1 MQIPQMT
8 LTANVVRFSSV
19 DMTLHEV
26 AGFSWH
32 VLLPYTFFGAA
43 LMIYSQ
49 LRLTWGQHILR
60 QQQAAASR
68 RGKRAPKR
76 FMLPWPNVWVVVNR
90 LDIQRS
96 R

>member
-19 DMTLHEV
+19 DTTLHEV
-26 AGFSWH
+26 AGVSWH
-32 VLLPYTFFGAA
+32 VLLPYTLFGAG
-43 LMIYSQ
+43 LMAYSQ
-49 LRLTWGQHILR
+49 ARLTWGQHILR
-60 QQQAAASR
+60 QQAVAAR
-68 RGKRAPKR
+68 RGKRASKR
-76 FMLPWPNVWVVVNR
+76 FRMLSWPNVGVVINR